1 MGIVNRAQRNQKTR
15 TEDAKQ
21 VINAIEN
28 DEYCLF
34 SQLIA
39 PIAIDSH
46 EFKHYEILVRLIEN
60 KKNIMLPG
68 EFFPLAETCGHM
80 LHLDRWVVEHATDW
94 ISRQYSLDGKYK
106 NSIFFI
112 NLSDD
117 SINDPGFPEFLKTT
131 LLKHGV
137 SGAVLG
143 FEIPAAGL
151 NLRSSEITQF
161 VQQVKKCGCHISISG
176 FGQDQVL
183 FDRIQGF
190 GIDFLK
196 IDCSIT
202 LNILDNPADF
212 AAVKSIVNTAK
223 EFSIKT
229 VVELVENDET
239 IAKLR
244 EIGIDFAQ
252 GYGISTPRPL
262 AD

>member
-1 MGIVNRAQRNQKTR
+1 
-15 TEDAKQ
+15 
-21 VINAIEN
+21 
-28 DEYCLF
+28 
-34 SQLIA
+34 
-39 PIAIDSH
+39 
-46 EFKHYEILVRLIEN
+46 
-60 KKNIMLPG
+60 
-68 EFFPLAETCGHM
+68 M

-94 ISRQYSLDGKYK
+94 ISRQHSLDCKYK
-106 NSIFFI
+106 NSMFFI

-161 VQQVKKCGCHISISG
+161 VQQVKKYGCHISICG

-190 GIDFLK
+190 GIDFIK

-212 AAVKSIVNTAK
+212 AAVKSIDKTAK